1 MVNTVIYY
9 MESNKRLKPGDDSI
23 FSSNLES
30 GPGFKMDGDIKIPR
44 KATKVGFFY
53 FYYYYYYGR

>member
-1 MVNTVIYY
+1 

-44 KATKVGFFY
+44 KATKVGFF
-53 FYYYYYYGR
+53 